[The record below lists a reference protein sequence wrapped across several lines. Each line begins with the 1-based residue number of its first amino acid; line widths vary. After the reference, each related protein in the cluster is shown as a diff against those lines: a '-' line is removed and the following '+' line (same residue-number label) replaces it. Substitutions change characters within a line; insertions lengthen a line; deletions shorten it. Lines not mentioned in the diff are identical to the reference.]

1 MSDKLQGLRYSHRI
15 LRYLTNIIIIIVSL
29 ECLKNS
35 IASEIPFKSK
45 EEIKILPNNLKHK
58 TISKI
63 KIMIPTDLN

>member
-15 LRYLTNIIIIIVSL
+15 LRYLTNIIIIVPL

-63 KIMIPTDLN
+63 KIMTPTDLN